1 MKKNVLTLD
10 NAPAGD
16 IELSDAIFGLEPRGD
31 ILARVVQWQMNR
43 RHDGT
48 KRTLQ
53 RGEINRTTKK
63 MYKQKGTGG
72 ARHGA
77 MSAPQFRGGGKAM
90 APVLRSRET
99 SLQKK
104 VRALG
109 VKMALSSKAKTGD
122 LIVIDTAASSDA
134 KTKAMA
140 ARFSKLG
147 LTKAVIV
154 DGPQFDVNFERAARN
169 IPQISLL
176 NVAGLNVYDVLWG
189 DKLVLTKSA
198 VAAIEERFK

>member
-1 MKKNVLTLD
+1 MKQQVLTLD
-10 NAPAGD
+10 AQPAGD
-16 IELSDAIFGLEPRGD
+16 VDLPDDIFGLEPRKD

-48 KRTLQ
+48 KRTMK

-99 SLQKK
+99 DLPKK

-109 VKMALSSKAKTGD
+109 VKMALSAKLKDGQ
-122 LIVIDTAASSDA
+122 LIIIDSAHTNDG
-134 KTKAMA
+134 KTKAMV
-140 ARFSKLG
+140 ARFGKLG
-147 LTKAVIV
+147 LTNATFV
-154 DGPQFDVNFERAARN
+154 DGPVFDVNFERASRN
-169 IPQISLL
+169 IPNFDLL
-176 NVAGLNVYDVLWG
+176 NVAGLNVYDLLRR

-198 VAAIEERFK
+198 VAAIGERFK

>member
-1 MKKNVLTLD
+1 MKTNVLTLD
-10 NAPAGD
+10 ATSAGD
-16 IELSDAIFGLEPRGD
+16 IELSDAIFGLDPRGD
-31 ILARVVQWQMNR
+31 ILYRVVQWQMNR
-43 RHDGT
+43 RHDGS

-90 APVLRSRET
+90 APVLRSRVT
-99 SLQKK
+99 DLPKK
-104 VRALG
+104 VRVLG
-109 VKMALSSKAKTGD
+109 VKMALSSKAKAGE
-122 LIVIDTAASSDA
+122 LIVLDAAKSADG
-134 KTKAMA
+134 KTMAMA
-140 ARFSKLG
+140 AKLNKLG
-147 LTKAVIV
+147 LTDAIIV
-154 DGPQFDVNFERAARN
+154 DGPQIDAMFERASRN
-169 IPQISLL
+169 IPNLDLL
-176 NVAGLNVYDVLWG
+176 NVAGLNVYDVLRR

>member
-1 MKKNVLTLD
+1 MKTNVLTLD
-10 NAPAGD
+10 AAPAGD
-16 IELSDAIFGLEPRGD
+16 IELSDEIFGLDPRGD

-43 RHDGT
+43 RHDGS

-99 SLQKK
+99 DLPKK

-109 VKMALSSKAKTGD
+109 VRMALSSKVKSGDLIVLDAAKTGD
-122 LIVIDTAASSDA
+122 G
-134 KTKAMA
+134 KTKAMVA
-140 ARFSKLG
+140 KLAKLG
-147 LTKAVIV
+147 LTNAIIV
-154 DGPQFDVNFERAARN
+154 DGPAFDTMFERASRN
-169 IPQISLL
+169 IPNLDLL
-176 NVAGLNVYDVLWG
+176 NVAGLNVYDVLRRQ
-189 DKLVLTKSA
+189 KLVLTKSA